1 MGQLSAVR
9 VNLREKHNYVTMKI
23 THLQFRIPELA
34 INFRQ
39 LLPKRWTDRT
49 LETAPQIYMPVHK
62 NTMKSSEYSVTPP
75 HKSMKTYDY
84 MEFY

>member
-23 THLQFRIPELA
+23 INLQFRIPELA

-49 LETAPQIYMPVHK
+49 LETAPQKYTPVHK
-62 NTMKSSEYSVTPP
+62 NTMKSREYSVVPP